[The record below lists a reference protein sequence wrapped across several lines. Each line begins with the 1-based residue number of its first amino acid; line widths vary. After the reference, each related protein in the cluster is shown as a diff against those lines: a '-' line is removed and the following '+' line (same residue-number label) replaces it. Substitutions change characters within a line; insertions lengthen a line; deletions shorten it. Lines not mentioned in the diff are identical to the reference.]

1 MKVHACARASAM
13 RRQAPSYM
21 KNCEPAMKTRTSPY
35 GGSVLHARAQGEE
48 AAINL
53 YKGKRILSVYTP
65 IDWPEMLTYQTP
77 EGGLKEKWFS

>member
-1 MKVHACARASAM
+1 MRARIRYA
-13 RRQAPSYM
+13 
-21 KNCEPAMKTRTSPY
+21 TTSPKLY
-35 GGSVLHARAQGEE
+35 EELRTRYEDSDFPVWWFSPARARAQGEE